1 MPIIIELIAQIMPLV
16 AELFTALLPPLL
28 DLIQALLPPLT
39 QLLNAI
45 LPVII
50 SLIKMLTPLFQP
62 IISLLTPILELAIAL
77 LTPLMELISSI
88 LPPIT
93 SLITTLIN
101 SALTP
106 LSEAFTTVGNVLT
119 TVFQAA
125 FEALSP
131 ILEDFKTIL
140 GGIIDFITGAFTG
153 NWSKAWDGVKGVFSG
168 IVSGLGN
175 IFKEPINF
183 IIGGINTFL
192 RGLNKIKIPDW
203 VPAVGGKGFH
213 ISEIPMLAKGG
224 NIEKSG
230 AAIVGEAGAELVEL
244 PAGARVTPLTG
255 NQMEN
260 TGSKNVT
267 QNNYF
272 TQKELSP
279 YQAQLEVKR
288 LSRNL
293 AGAF

>member
-1 MPIIIELIAQIMPLV
+1 MPLV

-28 DLIQALLPPLT
+28 ELIQALLPPLT
-39 QLLNAI
+39 QLLSAI

-77 LTPLMELISSI
+77 LTPLMKLISSI

-106 LSEAFTTVGNVLT
+106 LSAAFTTVGNVLT

-153 NWSKAWDGVKGVFSG
+153 NWSKAWGGVKDVFSG

-175 IFKEPINF
+175 IFKAPINF

-203 VPAVGGKGFH
+203 VPVVGGKGFH

-255 NQMEN
+255 NQKEN
-260 TGSKNVT
+260 AGSKNVT